1 MKIVNKMGDTN
12 FTRMYENHHNLKT
25 NFELVTMWVMKHN
38 KIKIC
43 TELLPPSKLGWSHL
57 NGGKKV

>member
-1 MKIVNKMGDTN
+1 MGDTN
-12 FTRMYENHHNLKT
+12 FTRMYENHPYLMT
-25 NFELVTMWVMKHN
+25 NFELVTVWVMKLN

-43 TELLPPSKLGWSHL
+43 AELLPPSKLGWSHL